1 MVGAV
6 EDEVVGA
13 DDGLCVLRGEV
24 LPVRDVFWER
34 VEAVAA
40 VSALRVMHGGDED
53 VLFAVG
59 HQAVHLEHA
68 HPRR

>member
-1 MVGAV
+1 MVCAV

-34 VEAVAA
+34 IESGAA
-40 VSALRVMHGGDED
+40 VLALRVLCG
-53 VLFAVG
+53 V
-59 HQAVHLEHA
+59 
-68 HPRR
+68 